1 MRFLLSALA
10 AGFAAAD
17 DWAVIVA
24 GSNTYDN
31 YRHQADACHAYQI
44 VHKFGIPDS
53 RVIMMYYDDIA
64 HSSENP
70 YKGKIFNKPTPA
82 GTPGVDVYEG
92 CPKHYTG
99 RNVTVEKFTAV
110 LTGDEKAA
118 QGLPVLKSTENDRVF
133 VNFVDHGAT
142 GIIAFPQGEM
152 TSKQLKTALTT
163 MSTKKMFSKLVFYL
177 EACESGSMFQ
187 GVLDP
192 SLGIYATTAAN
203 AVESSWG
210 TYCPPDDKVDGKE
223 LNSCL
228 GDLYSINWME
238 NADKVGKDETLED
251 QYTIVKKL
259 TTKSHVMQYGNQSYT
274 SDPIGNFLGDTQKVA
289 PAPVPQELEAR
300 SSSNVRSRDIPMH
313 LAYYRYLRAD
323 HSDFQARQTLA
334 QKLQAQLASQ
344 VAADQFFMTFSEKLT
359 QNKDKAMS
367 LFLASS
373 PANSIECGSCCVES
387 REAYKKYCGAFTDYS
402 LQYVRVLTNACM
414 MASQEEVVG
423 LVTNLCQ

>member
-53 RVIMMYYDDIA
+53 RVIMMYYNDIA
-64 HSSENP
+64 HNAENP
-70 YKGKIFNKPTPA
+70 YKGKIFNQPTPA
-82 GTPGVDVYEG
+82 GTPGVDVYAG
-92 CPKHYTG
+92 CPQHYTG

-110 LTGDEKAA
+110 LTGDEAAA
-118 QGLPVLKSTENDRVF
+118 QGLPVLKSTANDRVF

-142 GIIAFPQGEM
+142 GIIAFPVGEM

-163 MSTKKMFSKLVFYL
+163 MHTKKMFSKLVFYL

-259 TTKSHVMQYGNQSYT
+259 TDKSHVMQYGNQSYT

-289 PAPVPQELEAR
+289 PVPQDIEAR

-323 HSDFQARQTLA
+323 QSDFEGRQTLA
-334 QKLQAQLASQ
+334 KKLQAQLESQ
-344 VAADQFFMTFSEKLT
+344 VAADQFFMALSEKLT

-367 LFLASS
+367 LYTAPS
-373 PANSIECGSCCVES
+373 PANSIDCGSCCVAS

-402 LQYVRVLTNACM
+402 LQYVRVLTNACA
-414 MASQEEVVG
+414 MASEEQ
-423 LVTNLCQ
+423 LVALIKGMCQ

>member
-10 AGFAAAD
+10 AGLAAAD

-44 VHKFGIPDS
+44 VKKFGIPDS
-53 RVIMMYYDDIA
+53 RVIMMYYNDIA
-64 HSSENP
+64 HNVENP

-92 CPKHYTG
+92 CPQHYTG

-142 GIIAFPQGEM
+142 GIIAFPVGEM

-238 NADKVGKDETLED
+238 NADQVGKDETLQD

-259 TTKSHVMQYGNQSYT
+259 TTKSHVMQYGNMSYT

-289 PAPVPQELEAR
+289 PAPVPQEEAR
-300 SSSNVRSRDIPMH
+300 SSSNVRSRDIPLH

-323 HSDFQARQTLA
+323 HSQFEARQTLA
-334 QKLQAQLASQ
+334 KTLQAQLTAQ
-344 VAADQFFMTFSEKLT
+344 IEADQFFMTLSEKLT
-359 QNKDKAMS
+359 LNKEKAMS
-367 LFLASS
+367 LYVAPS
-373 PANSIECGSCCVES
+373 PANSIDCGSCCVES
-387 REAYKKYCGAFTDYS
+387 REAYKKYCGGFTDYS
-402 LQYVRVLTNACM
+402 LQYVRVLTNACS
-414 MASQEEVVG
+414 MASEEHIVG
-423 LVTNLCQ
+423 LIKDMCQ